1 MRTITTKEELKKA
14 IKNKEREVIVLN
26 DNLLK
31 SLAVVSWIQKNKVKG
46 AALLA
51 AITGLTVGTAGIGGL
66 ALSGIVGT
74 GLVVGGLTISTTE
87 LLIIAALIITI
98 IALCRDYDATIDVNS
113 EDKTVSL
120 KYNKSK

>member
-1 MRTITTKEELKKA
+1 M
-14 IKNKEREVIVLN
+14 
-26 DNLLK
+26 K

-113 EDKTVSL
+113 GDKTVSF
-120 KYNKSK
+120 KYNKSKWVQVLFFLQPLVLQFW

>member
-51 AITGLTVGTAGIGGL
+51 AITGL
-66 ALSGIVGT
+66 
-74 GLVVGGLTISTTE
+74 VVGGLTISTTE

-113 EDKTVSL
+113 EDKTVSF